1 MEKIYKSRIYRIIFN
16 FLCGAVLSFFIF
28 FIVQIWLTQLTSIII
43 ASLIFLFY
51 IWLVIWGNF
60 ITIIVNEKEL
70 IVKNGKKEDRYE
82 FSKYHFRARTV
93 SSSGDTECTLYA
105 IDKYENTTHIDCELI
120 GIGQFKCLLA
130 DLKLTGDEQVNKI
143 KTIKK
148 DR

>member
-1 MEKIYKSRIYRIIFN
+1 MY
-16 FLCGAVLSFFIF
+16 
-28 FIVQIWLTQLTSIII
+28 
-43 ASLIFLFY
+43 SLQDDIDA
-51 IWLVIWGNF
+51 ID
-60 ITIIVNEKEL
+60 KM
-70 IVKNGKKEDRYE
+70 
-82 FSKYHFRARTV
+82 
-93 SSSGDTECTLYA
+93 

>member
-28 FIVQIWLTQLTSIII
+28 FIAQIWLSQLISIII
-43 ASLIFLFY
+43 ASLIFLLY

-70 IVKNGKKEDRYE
+70 IVKNGKKEDIYE
-82 FSKYHFRARTV
+82 FSKYYFRARTV
-93 SSSGDTECTLYA
+93 SSRGDTECTLYA
-105 IDKYENTTHIDCELI
+105 IDENANETIIDCELI

-130 DLKLTGDEQVNKI
+130 DLKLTGEQVNKLN
-143 KTIKK
+143 TLKK
-148 DR
+148 DK